1 MHQTC
6 HKLRQVPPNCQVQA
20 TKTFWASGR
29 KVSARSCCEVQKLH
43 SQGALADA
51 LISCAIKIT
60 KSRIKHGGKH
70 CDNTVAITNFDD
82 DDDNHYYCCCYYY
95 SYYNKH
101 NAWINNFRPSGK
113 GRRLAW
119 PGSWHENTMMLML
132 RMWMLS
138 VLLPVATCRRWLGG
152 RGKFH
157 AIGDSSPPNTLL
169 RQKGLQPAETSFRD
183 NLDDTTD
190 THISKA
196 NHDISNRITCI
207 NPRMESIWEDH

>member
-70 CDNTVAITNFDD
+70 GDNTIHPYAQVLAMFAFDS
-82 DDDNHYYCCCYYY
+82 Y
-95 SYYNKH
+95 SQSKRSPRPLSRHRPCKTPFPIGNASFNKPWPNYH
-101 NAWINNFRPSGK
+101 GSIMFYSFLIESHRNAGFQRAFFRGHCWRPQTKTRS
-113 GRRLAW
+113 R
-119 PGSWHENTMMLML
+119 PFS
-132 RMWMLS
+132 
-138 VLLPVATCRRWLGG
+138 
-152 RGKFH
+152 
-157 AIGDSSPPNTLL
+157 
-169 RQKGLQPAETSFRD
+169 
-183 NLDDTTD
+183 
-190 THISKA
+190 
-196 NHDISNRITCI
+196 
-207 NPRMESIWEDH
+207 